1 MRPPEAEETER
12 GRHREPERVVGV
24 QIAGEDRLQEG
35 PYTRIVPELRGGEE
49 EELWARDEDHR
60 VRETLEL
67 EDQEEGYQ
75 AARSARY

>member
-49 EELWARDEDHR
+49 EEL
-60 VRETLEL
+60 
-67 EDQEEGYQ
+67 
-75 AARSARY
+75 